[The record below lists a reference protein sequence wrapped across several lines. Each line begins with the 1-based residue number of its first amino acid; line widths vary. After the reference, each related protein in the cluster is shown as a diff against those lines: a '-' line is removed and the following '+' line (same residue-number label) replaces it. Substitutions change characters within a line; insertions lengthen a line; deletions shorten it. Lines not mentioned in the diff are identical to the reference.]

1 MSGRY
6 AKSEKMSGRYAR
18 WGTGSEEEGSSVA
31 DGEPGTLIEALPAER
46 RDGAVELVDRIA
58 AETDRHE
65 GTGLVRRQ

>member
-1 MSGRY
+1 
-6 AKSEKMSGRYAR
+6 
-18 WGTGSEEEGSSVA
+18 VA